1 LAFLSLRRLDEVR
14 RYDAIVVGSGVIG
27 LCCAWRLS
35 TTGRRVAVFDPRPGS
50 GSSAVGAGMLAP
62 ATEASW
68 HDTTLVE
75 LNMRAA
81 RDWPAFAAELE
92 EKSGVATGFRP
103 CGTVYAAFDSSDKT
117 ALEEICEFERSL
129 GLDATWF
136 GPTQLRRFTPQ
147 LSPSVR
153 GGIWAPGEHQVD
165 NRRLVAA
172 LEAALFTCGVR
183 RIARRVDGVL
193 IDSGAVSA
201 VTSEGARYEVPL
213 VVLALGHRAH
223 SLTGIPGGV
232 VPEIRP
238 VKGQILR
245 LRSRDGARFGDAN
258 VRGLIK
264 GEPVYVVS
272 RDDGGVVV
280 GATQEEKGEDVTVD
294 ADALY
299 RLLRNARSVL
309 PGIDD
314 LGVVEVSAGLR
325 PAAKDHLP
333 VIGESSIAGLVLALG
348 HFRNGILLADVTAK
362 AIVALCEDG
371 ELPDWSAAFRPDR
384 LKEPVTI

>member
-1 LAFLSLRRLDEVR
+1 MATWGLRRLGAVKS
-14 RYDAIVVGSGVIG
+14 YDAIVVGSGVIG
-27 LCCAWRLS
+27 LSCAWRLS
-35 TTGRRVAVFDPRPGS
+35 QTGRRVAVFDPRPGS
-50 GSSAVGAGMLAP
+50 GASAVGAGMLAP
-62 ATEASW
+62 VTEASW

-81 RDWPAFAAELE
+81 RDWPAFATEVE
-92 EKSGVATGFRP
+92 EASGVATGFRA
-103 CGTVYAAFDSSDKT
+103 CGTVHAAFDSSDKT

-129 GLDATWF
+129 GLDATWCTPS
-136 GPTQLRRFTPQ
+136 GLRHVAGQ

-172 LEAALFTCGVR
+172 LEAAVTKAGVA
-183 RIARRVDGVL
+183 RIARSVDEVAV
-193 IDSGAVSA
+193 DSGSVHAVS
-201 VTSEGARYEVPL
+201 SEGDHCGASL
-213 VVLALGHRAH
+213 VVLALGHRAGA
-223 SLTGIPGGV
+223 LTGLPEGV

-245 LRSRDGARFGDAN
+245 LRTRDGERFVDTN
-258 VRGLIK
+258 VRGLIN

-280 GATQEEKGEDVTVD
+280 GATQEEKGEDLSVD
-294 ADALY
+294 VEAFY
-299 RLLRNARSVL
+299 RLLRNARRVL
-309 PGIDD
+309 PGLDD
-314 LGVVEVSAGLR
+314 LAVVELGAGLR

-333 VIGESSIAGLVLALG
+333 VIGNSIIDGLVLALG

-362 AIVALCEDG
+362 AISELCENGD
-371 ELPDWSAAFRPDR
+371 LPDWSLPFRADRFKQPAA
-384 LKEPVTI
+384 L